1 MENLFEIGKIVRT
14 HGIKGAVKIISNI
27 DADFS
32 MFKHVYLGAEK
43 LQANI
48 TKVLPLNNDAYSVCF
63 DVIKTIDEAEKF
75 KNISVYV
82 NRAEYKFFD
91 DRVYMSDL
99 IGKKVVDE
107 FGQEYATVVDYEDY
121 GATSILTLKVGAVSY
136 DLPFVKDII
145 VYNKAKDVL
154 VCSKQ
159 KFEDMR
165 VWKLI
170 Y

>member
-14 HGIKGAVKIISNI
+14 HGIKGAVKIISNL

-43 LQANI
+43 LSAHT

-63 DVIKTIDEAEKF
+63 DVIKTIEEAEKF
-75 KNISVYV
+75 KNVSVYV
-82 NRAEYKFFD
+82 DRTEYNYFENKIY
-91 DRVYMSDL
+91 VSDL
-99 IGKKVVDE
+99 VGKSVVDE
-107 FGQEYATVVDYEDY
+107 NGQEYATVVDYEDY
-121 GATSILTLKVGAVSY
+121 GATTILTIKVGAVSY
-136 DLPFVKDII
+136 SLPFVKDII

-159 KFEDMR
+159 KFEDLR
-165 VWKLI
+165 V
-170 Y
+170 